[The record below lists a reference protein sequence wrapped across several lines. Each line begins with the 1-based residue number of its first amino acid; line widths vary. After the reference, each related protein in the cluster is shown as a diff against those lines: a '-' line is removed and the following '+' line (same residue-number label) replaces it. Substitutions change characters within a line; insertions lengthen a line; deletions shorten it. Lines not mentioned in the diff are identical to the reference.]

1 MAAEREYYD
10 PVDEQWVTWR
20 ALADTSSRTIVRGL
34 GDQEIIEV
42 CALGSCGNPSDP
54 EYRSWRQETLIPILG
69 QYGVADRIFNPEV
82 EKWSPRRAPIESI
95 HMARASVLAVYVG
108 KATASQASIMEAG
121 FATYSGVMRGQRVIV
136 SIEQGED
143 APAETKVA
151 RRLSNSV
158 LTATKARYPL
168 FTVAPNLEAL
178 SHAAGLELSQRV
190 RRQESG
196 LNIRAEIELPP
207 QRGDLTPAIYLSGT
221 SGKTRP
227 RWMKKVKDVIA
238 RNEPDAM
245 VEDSYTAN
253 WDQYAQDEEL
263 ARKLTDAVHL
273 VAITKDTESFGALAE
288 LGPRILQADL
298 SGQSIGVYI
307 EDHKSAKTSP
317 SNRTRALAHEHL
329 HRLIEDFPNIPV
341 FVAENLDQLAI
352 FGLSE
357 YYKQR
362 QRLNHSS

>member
-1 MAAEREYYD
+1 MTGERQYYD
-10 PVDEQWVTWR
+10 PIDEQWVTWR
-20 ALADTSSRTIVRGL
+20 ALADTSSHSIARGL

-54 EYRSWRQETLIPILG
+54 EYRSWRQDTLIPILG
-69 QYGVADRIFNPEV
+69 QYGVADRVFNPEV
-82 EKWSPRRAPIESI
+82 EKWTPLRAPIESI

-151 RRLSNSV
+151 RSLSNSV
-158 LTATKARYPL
+158 LTATQAQYPL

-178 SHAAGLELSQRV
+178 SHAAGFELSQRV
-190 RRQESG
+190 RREKSG
-196 LNIRAEIELPP
+196 LKVRAEIDLPP
-207 QRGDLTPAIYLSGT
+207 QRSDLNPAVYLSGT
-221 SGKTRP
+221 SGKTKP
-227 RWMKKVKDVIA
+227 RWMKKVRDVIS
-238 RNEPDAM
+238 RNEDEIV
-245 VEDSYTAN
+245 VEDSYSSN

-263 ARKLTDAVHL
+263 AHKLSDAVNL
-273 VAITKDTESFGALAE
+273 IAITKETESFGALAE

-298 SGQSIGVYI
+298 SGQSVGVYI
-307 EDHKSAKTSP
+307 EDHKSKSTSP
-317 SNRTRALAHEHL
+317 SNRTRALAREHL
-329 HRLIEDFPNIPV
+329 HRLVEDFPNIPV
-341 FVAENLDQLAI
+341 FVAESLDQLAI

-357 YYKQR
+357 YYKQK
-362 QRLNHSS
+362 QRLRHSA